1 MVTPV
6 KAKTHPINMPETRY
20 ENEFVRASSATD
32 PLNPGPTLNQKID
45 YQDKPQTGNPFVF
58 VVLAIAVLIGGYYLY
73 IAEWPSTTTT
83 STITKTDMAPAANA
97 PTTSTTMAPA
107 APMAATPPGTAKPAG
122 PLSVTPT
129 APATTDGPARSPS
142 AGATPAPDTST
153 AP

>member
-1 MVTPV
+1 
-6 KAKTHPINMPETRY
+6 MPETRY

-73 IAEWPSTTTT
+73 TAEWPSSTTT

-97 PTTSTTMAPA
+97 PATSTTITPA
-107 APMAATPPGTAKPAG
+107 APMAATPPATATPPAAGT
-122 PLSVTPT
+122 
-129 APATTDGPARSPS
+129 
-142 AGATPAPDTST
+142 TPAPDTKT